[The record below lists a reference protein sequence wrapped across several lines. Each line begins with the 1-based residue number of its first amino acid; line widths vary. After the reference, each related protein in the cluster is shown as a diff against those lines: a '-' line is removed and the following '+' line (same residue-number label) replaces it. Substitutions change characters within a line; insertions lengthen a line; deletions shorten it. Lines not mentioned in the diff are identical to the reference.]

1 MTSRATLA
9 ISLLALSLSL
19 GARAEEVKVRKGGE
33 LEKRAEL
40 PTQRVRQKDGSV
52 MLRLALP
59 KSAKKAPAKARSLP
73 MPERAEPGAQFFPG
87 ADSGPERSAA
97 LQAWLE
103 AVAEPRVMTALAAV
117 AMQPGVPVHSLGG
130 QPDPA
135 LVRSGEE
142 FKDPR
147 LYMAWQLAGMDFMYG
162 RAILRQSPN
171 GVGSPAQGFFAI
183 NLMIPEFAR
192 AGVPLKPTLWSNAF
206 GEGPGGH
213 AAAREWLKLPTP
225 DPRANSWLSHNQ
237 HYRY

>member
-9 ISLLALSLSL
+9 ISLLVLSLSL
-19 GARAEEVKVRKGGE
+19 GAQAEEVKARNGGE
-33 LEKRAEL
+33 VGKRAEL

-59 KSAKKAPAKARSLP
+59 KASKRAAAKARTVP
-73 MPERAEPGAQFFPG
+73 MPERAEPGSQFPG
-87 ADSGPERSAA
+87 ADPGAERSAA
-97 LQAWLE
+97 LQAWLD

-117 AMQPGVPVHSLGG
+117 AMQPGVPVQSLGS

-147 LYMAWQLAGMDFMYG
+147 LYLAWQLAGMDFMYG

-171 GVGSPAQGFFAI
+171 GVGSPAQDFFAI

-192 AGVPLKPTLWSNAF
+192 AGVPLKPTLWTNAF

-213 AAAREWLKLPTP
+213 AAAQEWLKLPTP

>member
-1 MTSRATLA
+1 MTSRATWV

-19 GARAEEVKVRKGGE
+19 GARAEEVKVRNGGE
-33 LEKRAEL
+33 AGKRAEL
-40 PTQRVRQKDGSV
+40 TTLRVRQKDGGV

-59 KSAKKAPAKARSLP
+59 KASKRAAAKAHSVP
-73 MPERAEPGAQFFPG
+73 MPERAEPGAQFPG
-87 ADSGPERSAA
+87 ADPGTERSAA
-97 LQAWLE
+97 LQAWQD

-117 AMQPGVPVHSLGG
+117 AMQPGVPVQSLGG

-135 LVRSGEE
+135 MVRSGEE
-142 FKDPR
+142 YKDPR
-147 LYMAWQLAGMDFMYG
+147 LYLAWRLAGMDFMYG
-162 RAILRQSPN
+162 RAIHRQSPN
-171 GVGSPAQGFFAI
+171 GVGSPAQGFFGI
-183 NLMIPEFAR
+183 HFMIPEFAR

-213 AAAREWLKLPTP
+213 AAAQEWLKLPTP

>member
-1 MTSRATLA
+1 MTSRATLVL
-9 ISLLALSLSL
+9 SVLALSFSL

-33 LEKRAEL
+33 VEKRAEL

-59 KSAKKAPAKARSLP
+59 KARSVP
-73 MPERAEPGAQFFPG
+73 MPERAEPGAHFPG
-87 ADSGPERSAA
+87 ADAGPERSAA
-97 LQAWLE
+97 LQAWLD
-103 AVAEPRVMTALAAV
+103 AVAEPRVMTALAVV
-117 AMQPGVPVHSLGG
+117 AMQPGVPLQSLGG

-147 LYMAWQLAGMDFMYG
+147 LYLAWQLAGLDFMYG
-162 RAILRQSPN
+162 RAILRQSAN
-171 GVGSPAQGFFAI
+171 GAGLPAQGFFTI

-192 AGVPLKPTLWSNAF
+192 AGAPLKPTLWSNAF
-206 GEGPGGH
+206 GEGPAGH
-213 AAAREWLKLPTP
+213 AAAEEWLKLPTP